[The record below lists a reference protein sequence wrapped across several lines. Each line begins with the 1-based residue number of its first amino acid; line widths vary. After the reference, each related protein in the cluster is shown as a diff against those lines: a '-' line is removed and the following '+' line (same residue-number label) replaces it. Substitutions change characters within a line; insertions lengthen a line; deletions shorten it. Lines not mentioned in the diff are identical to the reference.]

1 MSMAEFG
8 ITDHFSTLRQA
19 FLREPANEIPA
30 SADWRSWGYARARS
44 PEKALAQHQAFVQVL
59 TAAGVTVHLL
69 PPSGAEEIDGCY
81 ACDPMLTTPWG
92 VIANRM
98 GKPPRRA
105 ETIALV
111 DYASQKGIPTLGCI
125 EAPGCVEGGDVLW
138 LRPDWLAVGV
148 GFRTNHAGVDQLR
161 DLLGP
166 FGVRVRA
173 VELPWDQGPGA
184 CLHLRS
190 LVNPVDENLAVIHRT
205 QLPVAFVQEMVEAG
219 YDFVDA
225 VPSELENQGNNL
237 LAVGPRN
244 VILVGGNPLTEAR
257 LTEAGVVVQ
266 VVSGDELCVLGTG
279 GPTCLVQEV
288 SRGETREGERL
299 NHV

>member
-1 MSMAEFG
+1 MAEFG

-19 FLREPANEIPA
+19 FLREPAHETPT
-30 SADWRSWGYARARS
+30 SVDWHSWGYARARN
-44 PEKALAQHQAFVQVL
+44 PEKAIEEHQSFVRVL
-59 TAAGVTVHLL
+59 RAAGVTVDLL
-69 PPSGAEEIDGCY
+69 PPSSVEEIDGCY
-81 ACDPMLTTPWG
+81 ACDPMLSTPWG
-92 VIANRM
+92 VIGNRM
-98 GKPPRRA
+98 GKAQRRS
-105 ETIALV
+105 ETAALV
-111 DYASQKGIPTLGCI
+111 DHAAQKGIPTLGCI

-161 DLLGP
+161 ELLGP

-190 LVNPVDENLAVIHRT
+190 LVNPIDENLAVIHRP

-219 YDFVDA
+219 YEFVDA

-244 VILVGGNPLTEAR
+244 VILVGGNPLTETR
-257 LTEAGVVVQ
+257 LTEAGVSVHM
-266 VVSGDELCVLGTG
+266 VSGDELCVLGTG

-288 SRGETREGERL
+288 LRGESGEGEKL
-299 NHV
+299 SHV